1 MEIVERVPELHGRWR
16 FDVYDGDVERVPL
29 TTDQVRENEVFA
41 RLGLPFPLH
50 VGAVVSKPIN
60 TFEGENTVTTTG
72 KGLILDRIFA
82 LGSVGQITHMGVGA
96 SATASAVT
104 DTQLNT
110 TPTLLAFDSLP
121 TRAALVV
128 TAIRTFATGEANIN
142 WQECAMFN
150 GSVNGTSVM
159 LNRIAPI
166 GAFNK
171 TSAVSIGLTCTLTQS

>member
-1 MEIVERVPELHGRWR
+1 
-16 FDVYDGDVERVPL
+16 
-29 TTDQVRENEVFA
+29 
-41 RLGLPFPLH
+41 
-50 VGAVVSKPIN
+50 
-60 TFEGENTVTTTG
+60 
-72 KGLILDRIFA
+72 
-82 LGSVGQITHMGVGA
+82 
-96 SATASAVT
+96 
-104 DTQLNT
+104 
-110 TPTLLAFDSLP
+110 
-121 TRAALVV
+121 VV